1 MIEIKRGL
9 ELPITGNPTQE
20 LAEGPEIRQVALVG
34 YDYPGL
40 KPTMEVREGDLVKAG
55 QLVFS
60 DRLSAPPFTASALL
74 ASSSITKDL
83 PPLPPYFCIA
93 LGDWL
98 AIRN

>member
-1 MIEIKRGL
+1 MIKIKRGL

-60 DRLSAPPFTASALL
+60 DKKTKGVRFTAPGLSLIHI
-74 ASSSITKDL
+74 SEPTR
-83 PPLPPYFCIA
+83 PY
-93 LGDWL
+93 
-98 AIRN
+98 